1 MKRQLLLVG
10 AGFAS
15 SAVFAADIN
24 LGPADLMSLDQ
35 PRVVFAIT
43 LPGTDTQVGPIYDNT
58 GLLDTGANGL
68 LLSKGAYDIIAS
80 DPHAPYSP
88 AIRSDSTPVAY
99 RESGVSGYEDLTVYR
114 PYDIQYSGL
123 TGTPVQIVQNVNV
136 FGSPNIDLG
145 VTAVIGM
152 PAMRGRVV
160 QMDPKPLTYTNF
172 DFLQTQFY
180 TSPPVSQTAT
190 SYSIRLPMLPF
201 EHTGVDPNHP
211 SDPKPTFADLPQV
224 DLTVSTN
231 GITVPQR
238 LLLDTGAQMS
248 IISMTAALAM
258 GIDMTDR
265 ETGGDI
271 LHYLAV
277 GGIGG
282 EVAMPIVRLDRISIP
297 TIEGDVL
304 YLTDLQLGILD
315 ITGIDGV
322 LGMNILTT
330 GYMAHL
336 SEGLG
341 EYGAFSEITLDFR
354 NADEGVMRLDINPAY
369 LVPEPTSLAAIGIF
383 GMLLTRRRPR

>member
-15 SAVFAADIN
+15 STVFAADIN

-88 AIRSDSTPVAY
+88 AIRSDSTPVVY

-123 TGTPVQIVQNVNV
+123 TGKPVQIVQNVNV

-190 SYSIRLPMLPF
+190 SYNIRLPMLPF
-201 EHTGVDPNHP
+201 KHTGVDPNYP

-248 IISMTAALAM
+248 IISMTTALAM

-265 ETGGDI
+265 ASGGDI
-271 LHYLAV
+271 LVHR
-277 GGIGG
+277 G
-282 EVAMPIVRLDRISIP
+282 S
-297 TIEGDVL
+297 
-304 YLTDLQLGILD
+304 
-315 ITGIDGV
+315 
-322 LGMNILTT
+322 
-330 GYMAHL
+330 
-336 SEGLG
+336 
-341 EYGAFSEITLDFR
+341 
-354 NADEGVMRLDINPAY
+354 AY
-369 LVPEPTSLAAIGIF
+369 F
-383 GMLLTRRRPR
+383 